1 MTRARLFDLNRVR
14 PTLGSSDRAMPLRIV
29 RSLTIRKV
37 FCLNA
42 VFLSDFDSSKVRIK
56 LENVAFANVRN
67 QLIVLEFLKFRV
79 TCNPNSLRLYGQA
92 NKRTWWMP
100 WR

>member
-1 MTRARLFDLNRVR
+1 
-14 PTLGSSDRAMPLRIV
+14 MPLRIV
-29 RSLTIRKV
+29 RSLTIWKV

-67 QLIVLEFLKFRV
+67 QLIGSDFLKVRV
-79 TCNPNSLRLYGQA
+79 TYNHKLLGVIWSSE
-92 NKRTWWMP
+92 
-100 WR
+100 